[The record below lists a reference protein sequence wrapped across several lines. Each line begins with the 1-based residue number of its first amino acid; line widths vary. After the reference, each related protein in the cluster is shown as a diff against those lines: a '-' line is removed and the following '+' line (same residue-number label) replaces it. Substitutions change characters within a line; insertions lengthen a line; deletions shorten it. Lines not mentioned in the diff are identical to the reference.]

1 MKTINDEIPELVNN
15 KLSEID
21 DDISSIISDVKS
33 GNYSNSEIAD
43 QLEELRKKV
52 W

>member
-1 MKTINDEIPELVNN
+1 MTINDEITELVNN

-21 DDISSIISDVKS
+21 DILRYIISDVKS
-33 GNYSNSEIAD
+33 GGYSNVEITE

>member
-1 MKTINDEIPELVNN
+1 MTINDEIAELINN
-15 KLSEID
+15 KLSEVD
-21 DDISSIISDVKS
+21 DNIRSIISDIES
-33 GNYSNSEIAD
+33 GNYSNSEIAE

>member
-1 MKTINDEIPELVNN
+1 MTINDEITELVSN

-21 DDISSIISDVKS
+21 DDIRSTISDIKS
-33 GNYSNSEIAD
+33 GNYSNMEIAE

>member
-1 MKTINDEIPELVNN
+1 MTINDEITELVSN

-21 DDISSIISDVKS
+21 DDLRSIVSDVKS
-33 GNYSNSEIAD
+33 GNYSNMEIAE

>member
-1 MKTINDEIPELVNN
+1 MTINDEITELFSN
-15 KLSEID
+15 KLSEVD
-21 DDISSIISDVKS
+21 DIISDIKS
-33 GNYSNSEIAD
+33 GEYSNSEITE

>member
-1 MKTINDEIPELVNN
+1 MTINDEIAELINN

-21 DDISSIISDVKS
+21 DDIRSIISDIKS
-33 GNYSNSEIAD
+33 GNYSNSEIAE
-43 QLEELRKKV
+43 QLEELRKKM

>member
-1 MKTINDEIPELVNN
+1 MTINDEITELVNN

-21 DDISSIISDVKS
+21 DILRDIISDVKS
-33 GNYSNSEIAD
+33 GGYSIVEITE

>member
-1 MKTINDEIPELVNN
+1 MTINDEIQELVSN

-21 DDISSIISDVKS
+21 DDIRSIISDIKS
-33 GNYSNSEIAD
+33 GNYSNMEIAE